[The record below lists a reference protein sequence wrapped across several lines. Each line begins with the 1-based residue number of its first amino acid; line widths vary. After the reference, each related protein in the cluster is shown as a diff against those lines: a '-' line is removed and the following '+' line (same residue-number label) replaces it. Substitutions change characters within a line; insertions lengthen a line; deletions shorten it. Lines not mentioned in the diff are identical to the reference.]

1 VRLQRLPALAALLV
15 GLAGCGGVRLEEGS
29 YVVRGKGYRVGAPT
43 GWTRIESDGDLAL
56 QRAGLGAGL
65 MAHATCDGRP
75 PTRPLPVLVRH
86 LRFGLR
92 DVRDLVEAPVTLGG
106 LPGTAHRFRATLDGV
121 PVAVQAVTL
130 RGPGCVYDLV
140 GVAPPEGI
148 AALAPDFERFS
159 RGFAVDGTA
168 R

>member
-1 VRLQRLPALAALLV
+1 
-15 GLAGCGGVRLEEGS
+15 VRLEEGS
-29 YVVRGKGYRVGAPT
+29 YVVREKGYRVGAPA
-43 GWTRIESDGDLAL
+43 GWTPVKSDADLVL
-56 QRAGLGAGL
+56 RRATPGVGL
-65 MAHATCDGRP
+65 MAHATCDGTP

-92 DVRDLVEAPVTLGG
+92 DVQDLAEAPVTLGG
-106 LPGTAHRFRATLDGV
+106 LSGMAHRFRATLDGV
-121 PVAVQAVTL
+121 PVAVRAVTL

-159 RGFAVDGTA
+159 AGFAVGGA
-168 R
+168 IR